1 MKLGK
6 KLMVVAMAVATLSM
20 VGCNMNED
28 EYHII
33 DFDAPDE
40 RAEINYTNTGIKT
53 GTSSKDKD
61 ESSDGYIR
69 GWATFNTGH
78 ETANCVIT
86 FNDVVTN
93 KDAGN
98 LGFVWNMKKTDDTYS
113 FYILSFRCKD
123 GDKLEY
129 YISYYDK
136 VGANYL
142 SSTKDNFCDKDGN
155 VLTTTSNT
163 NGACEKMIV
172 PTSKEYG
179 SNGKY
184 WKEVPKDCYNSNGNE
199 RSIYVQLAFDKAKG
213 YTLKFGNNNSSL
225 KNAYDVFLIDGLDKI
240 ENEYEVS
247 DAKMGAYAMVK
258 PEKTLVGSWQFSDI
272 KGNPL
277 PIEELEY

>member
-6 KLMVVAMAVATLSM
+6 KLMVVAMAVATFGL

-33 DFDAPDE
+33 DFDAPGK

-123 GDKLEY
+123 GNKLEY

-142 SSTKDNFCDKDGN
+142 SSTKDNFCDKDGT
-155 VLTTTSNT
+155 VLTTTSNS
-163 NGACEKMIV
+163 NGACEKMVV
-172 PTSKEYG
+172 PTSKEYN
-179 SNGKY
+179 SDNKY
-184 WKEVPKDCYNSNGNE
+184 WKDVSLENYNSNGNE
-199 RSIYVQLAFDKAKG
+199 RSIYVQLSFDESKG
-213 YTLKFGNNNSSL
+213 YTLKFGKDGQTL
-225 KNAYDVFLIDGLDKI
+225 KDAFDGSLIDGLNKNNDK
-240 ENEYEVS
+240 YEVA

-272 KGNPL
+272 NGNPL